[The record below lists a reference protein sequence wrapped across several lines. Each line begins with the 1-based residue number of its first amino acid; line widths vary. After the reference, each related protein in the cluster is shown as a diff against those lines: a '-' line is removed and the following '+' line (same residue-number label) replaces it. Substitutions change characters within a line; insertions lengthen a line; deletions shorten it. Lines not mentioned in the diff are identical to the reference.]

1 MQVLNQQEEIHDD
14 KQDRDITISNI
25 LPKIIKDF
33 VQAFPVT
40 ADKYYPIDIYALTKA
55 TIQAI
60 PVQVKSRDYQYHINS
75 FTTVKIDPTAYEDL
89 KDWGLLIIFYP
100 SDRKV
105 LIYNHKELQ
114 KAFVDNIWTKNV
126 KTWRESKKKWEY
138 EDKYLTHLTISKGRI
153 YDYEYFGI

>member
-1 MQVLNQQEEIHDD
+1 MQVLDQREQFHNDTT
-14 KQDRDITISNI
+14 DRDITISNI
-25 LPKIIKDF
+25 LPKIIKGF

-40 ADKYYPIDIYALTKA
+40 ADDYYPIDIYAITKA

-60 PVQVKSRDYQYHINS
+60 PVQVKSRPTYHVDS
-75 FTTVKIDPTAYEDL
+75 FETTKIDTTAYDDL
-89 KDWGLLIIFYP
+89 KNWGLLVILYP
-100 SDRKV
+100 DDRKV

-114 KAFVDNIWTKNV
+114 EAFVGNIWTKNV

-138 EDKYLTHLTISKGRI
+138 EDKYLTDLTISKGRI